1 MASSAGRPTDFS
13 IIALVRSMSALG
25 RSILL
30 MMGMISRPLAMA
42 R

>member
-1 MASSAGRPTDFS
+1 
-13 IIALVRSMSALG
+13 LVRSMSALG

-30 MMGMISRPLAMA
+30 MMGMISRPFEMA